1 MQAYRLEDCKGRNG
15 EDTEV
20 GKCIY
25 VGSTGSSLIDY
36 VLVIENVFAAFS
48 SFTVSNHNILSDH
61 CIINFA
67 FNICNVGEEM
77 FENRKG
83 EGIKVESKYVWD
95 KTKSGQYRR
104 ILESDNTAERLQGV
118 FRNLINNNCTY
129 EQVEESIQSFVK
141 VLDSVF
147 KPLFEKHIPGENEYK
162 PKSTILFNEDCEDKK
177 LIFLDRLNL
186 YRNEPNDENRQVMVS
201 APSTFKR
208 SIR

>member
-1 MQAYRLEDCKGRNG
+1 M
-15 EDTEV
+15 
-20 GKCIY
+20 
-25 VGSTGSSLIDY
+25 
-36 VLVIENVFAAFS
+36 
-48 SFTVSNHNILSDH
+48 SDH

-67 FNICNVGEEM
+67 FYICNVDEEM

-118 FRNLINNNCTY
+118 FRNLNNNCTD
-129 EQVEESIQSFVK
+129 EQVEDSIQSFVK
-141 VLDSVF
+141 VLDSVC

-162 PKSTILFNEDCEDKK
+162 LKSTILFNEDCEDKK

-186 YRNEPNDENRQVMVS
+186 YRNEPNDENRQEIVS
-201 APSTFKR
+201 ARSTFKR
-208 SIR
+208 SVRKFRLDCRTRKTQYLLDNTKMQKNTGNY